1 MTDAKTRGYN
11 DMQDHLAALDAAGL
25 LTTIDAPIDK
35 DSELSPLVRWQ
46 FRGGIPEAERKAFLF
61 TNVKGGDGRVFDIP
75 VAVGALAGNAAIYAI
90 GMGTEVAEIG
100 DCWSNAI
107 ANPIAPVVVENP
119 PCQDIVFEGGDLT
132 SGKGLD
138 ALPVPVSTPGYDSAP
153 YLTATACV
161 TRDPDTGIQNLGT
174 YRGGLK
180 APDRIGLK
188 LFMNLGQGG
197 TAHWE
202 KYRARGEAMPIAM
215 VVGCPPPVA
224 YSAPQKL
231 PKDIDELGVA
241 GGIAGA
247 PMRVAKARTSDL
259 LVPADAEIVIEG
271 LLDPEF
277 FEPEGPF
284 GESHGHINLEE
295 FNFILT
301 VTAITRRQ
309 KAVFTSII
317 SQVTPS
323 ESSVIKRVAYE
334 PLFLNHLTGHLGI
347 RGVRRVAMHEP
358 LTNLR
363 KVLVIQFDRDTPRT
377 EIWRALY
384 GAMSL
389 QAPVGK
395 YLIAVNEDIDP
406 DNLDAVF
413 WAMSYRANLAEDC
426 ELMHH
431 RPLGHG
437 PKSGGHGPKSGD
449 DEDAT
454 LLIDATLKADMAPVA
469 LPKREYMEHA
479 KDLWEQ
485 LGLPPLK
492 PELPWHGYELGDWSA
507 EWDTLAAR
515 AAAGDWIA
523 NGERSHQQRRTG
535 VTPNTDIRT
544 VGDEGGVG
552 PCQSCHPRP

>member
-25 LTTIDAPIDK
+25 LTTIDAPINK

-61 TNVKGGDGRVFDIP
+61 TNVTGGDGRVFDLP
-75 VAVGALAGNAAIYAI
+75 VTVGALAGNAEIYAV
-90 GMGTEVAEIG
+90 GMGVPVAEIG
-100 DCWSNAI
+100 KCWSNAI

-119 PCQDIVFEGGDLT
+119 ACQEIVYEGAHLT
-132 SGKGLD
+132 SGRGLD

-153 YLTATACV
+153 YLTATGCV

-188 LFMNLGQGG
+188 LFMTLGQGAA
-197 TAHWE
+197 AHWE

-215 VVGCPPPVA
+215 VIGCPPPVA
-224 YSAPQKL
+224 YAAPQKL
-231 PKDIDELGVA
+231 AKDVDELGVA

-247 PMRVAKARTSDL
+247 PIRVAKARTSDL

-271 LLDPEF
+271 LLDPEY

-301 VTAITRRQ
+301 VTAITRR
-309 KAVFTSII
+309 KSAVFTSII

-334 PLFLNHLTGHLGI
+334 PLFLDHLTGHLGV
-347 RGVRRVAMHEP
+347 RGVKRVAMHEP

-363 KVLVIQFDRDTPRT
+363 KVLVVQFDRSVART

-384 GAMSL
+384 GAMSF

-406 DNLDAVF
+406 DNMDAVF

-426 ELMHH
+426 ELIHH

-437 PKSGGHGPKSGD
+437 PKSGGSGAA
-449 DEDAT
+449 EDAT

-479 KDLWEQ
+479 KELWEQ

-492 PELPWHGYELGDWSA
+492 PEAPWHGYELGDWSA
-507 EWDTLAAR
+507 EWDTLAER
-515 AAAGDWIA
+515 AAAGDWVT

-535 VTPNTDIRT
+535 VEPNTDIRK
-544 VGDEGGVG
+544 VDEEG
-552 PCQSCHPRP
+552 

>member
-25 LTTIDAPIDK
+25 LTRIDAPINK

-61 TNVKGGDGRVFDIP
+61 TNVTGGDGRVFDIP
-75 VAVGALAGNAAIYAI
+75 VTVGALAGNAEIYSV
-90 GMGTEVAEIG
+90 GMGVPVAEIG
-100 DCWSNAI
+100 NCWSNAI
-107 ANPIAPVVVENP
+107 ANPIAPVVVEDP
-119 PCQDIVFEGGDLT
+119 PCQEIVYEGADLT

-161 TRDPDTGIQNLGT
+161 TSDPDTGIQNLGT

-188 LFMNLGQGG
+188 LFMSLGQGG

-202 KYRARGEAMPIAM
+202 KYRTRGEAMPIAM
-215 VVGCPPPVA
+215 VIGCPPPVA
-224 YSAPQKL
+224 YAAPQKL
-231 PKDIDELGVA
+231 AKDVDELGVA

-247 PMRVAKARTSDL
+247 PIRVAKARTSDL
-259 LVPADAEIVIEG
+259 MVPADAEIVIEG
-271 LLDPEF
+271 LLDPEY

-301 VTAITRRQ
+301 VTAITRRSN
-309 KAVFTSII
+309 AVFTSII

-334 PLFLNHLTGHLGI
+334 PLFLNHLTGHLGV
-347 RGVRRVAMHEP
+347 RGVKRVAMHEP

-363 KVLVIQFDRDTPRT
+363 KVLVIQFDRSVART

-384 GAMSL
+384 GAMSF

-426 ELMHH
+426 ELMRH

-437 PKSGGHGPKSGD
+437 PKSGA

-479 KDLWEQ
+479 KELWEQ
-485 LGLPPLK
+485 IGLPPLK
-492 PELPWHGYELGDWSA
+492 PEAPWHGYELGDWSA
-507 EWDTLAAR
+507 EWDTLADR
-515 AAAGDWIA
+515 AAAGDWIS

-535 VTPNTDIRT
+535 VEPNTDIRN
-544 VGDEGGVG
+544 VGDDG
-552 PCQSCHPRP
+552 

>member
-25 LTTIDAPIDK
+25 LTRIDAPINK

-61 TNVKGGDGRVFDIP
+61 TNVTGGDGRVFDIP
-75 VAVGALAGNAAIYAI
+75 VTVGALAGNAEIYSV
-90 GMGTEVAEIG
+90 GMGVPVAEIG
-100 DCWSNAI
+100 NCWSNAI
-107 ANPIAPVVVENP
+107 ANPIAPVVVEDP
-119 PCQDIVFEGGDLT
+119 PCQEIVYEGADLT

-161 TRDPDTGIQNLGT
+161 TSDPDTGIQNLGT

-202 KYRARGEAMPIAM
+202 KYRTRGEAMPIAM
-215 VVGCPPPVA
+215 VIGCPPPVA
-224 YSAPQKL
+224 YAAPQKL
-231 PKDIDELGVA
+231 AKDVDELGVA

-247 PMRVAKARTSDL
+247 PIRVAKARTSDL
-259 LVPADAEIVIEG
+259 FVPADAEIVIEG
-271 LLDPEF
+271 LLDPEY

-301 VTAITRRQ
+301 VTAITRRSN
-309 KAVFTSII
+309 AVFTSII

-334 PLFLNHLTGHLGI
+334 PLFLNHLTGHLGV
-347 RGVRRVAMHEP
+347 RGVKRVAMHEP

-363 KVLVIQFDRDTPRT
+363 KVLVIQFDRSVART
-377 EIWRALY
+377 EIWRGLY
-384 GAMSL
+384 GAMSF

-426 ELMHH
+426 ELMRH

-437 PKSGGHGPKSGD
+437 PKSGA

-479 KDLWEQ
+479 KELWEQ

-492 PELPWHGYELGDWSA
+492 PEAPWHGYELGDWSA
-507 EWDTLAAR
+507 EWDTLADR
-515 AAAGDWIA
+515 AAAGDWIS

-535 VTPNTDIRT
+535 VEPNTDIRN
-544 VGDEGGVG
+544 VGDDG
-552 PCQSCHPRP
+552 

>member
-11 DMQDHLAALDAAGL
+11 DMQDHLMALEAAGL
-25 LTTIDAPIDK
+25 LNTIDAPIDK
-35 DSELSPLVRWQ
+35 DSELVPLVRWQ
-46 FRGGIPEAERKAFLF
+46 FRGGIPEAERRAFLF
-61 TNVKGGDGRVFDIP
+61 TNVIGGDGRVFDVP
-75 VAVGALAGNAAIYAI
+75 VAVGALAGNAEIYAV
-90 GMGTEVAEIG
+90 GMGVPVDEIG
-100 DCWSNAI
+100 SCWSNAI
-107 ANPIAPVVVENP
+107 AHPIAPVVVENP
-119 PCQDIVFEGGDLT
+119 ACQKIVFEGADLT

-188 LFMNLGQGG
+188 LFINLGQGG

-215 VVGCPPPVA
+215 VIGCPPPVSYA
-224 YSAPQKL
+224 APQKL
-231 PKDIDELGVA
+231 AKDVDELGVA
-241 GGIAGA
+241 GGIVGA
-247 PMRVAKARTSDL
+247 PIRVAKARTSDL
-259 LVPADAEIVIEG
+259 LVPAEAEIVIEG
-271 LLDPEF
+271 LLDPEY

-295 FNFILT
+295 FNFILN
-301 VTAITRRQ
+301 VTAITRQ
-309 KAVFTSII
+309 SNPVFTSII

-334 PLFLNHLTGHLGI
+334 PLFFDHLTGHLGV
-347 RGVRRVAMHEP
+347 RGVKRVAMHEP

-363 KVLVIQFDRDTPRT
+363 KVLVVQFERFASRT

-384 GAMSL
+384 GAMSF

-426 ELMHH
+426 ELMRH

-437 PKSGGHGPKSGD
+437 PKSGA

-479 KDLWEQ
+479 KELWEQ

-492 PELPWHGYELGDWSA
+492 PEVPWHGYELGDWSA
-507 EWDTLAAR
+507 EWDTLAER
-515 AAAGDWIA
+515 AAGGDWIS

-535 VTPNTDIRT
+535 VTPNTDIRK
-544 VGDEGGVG
+544 VGDD
-552 PCQSCHPRP
+552 R

>member
-25 LTTIDAPIDK
+25 LTRIDAPINK

-61 TNVKGGDGRVFDIP
+61 TNVTGGDGRVFDIP
-75 VAVGALAGNAAIYAI
+75 VTVGALAGNAEIYSV
-90 GMGTEVAEIG
+90 GMGVPVAEIG
-100 DCWSNAI
+100 NCWSNAI
-107 ANPIAPVVVENP
+107 ANPIAPVVVEDP
-119 PCQDIVFEGGDLT
+119 PCQEIVYEGADLT

-161 TRDPDTGIQNLGT
+161 TSDPDTGIQNLGT

-202 KYRARGEAMPIAM
+202 KYRTRGEAMPIAM
-215 VVGCPPPVA
+215 VIGCPPPVA
-224 YSAPQKL
+224 YVAPQKL
-231 PKDIDELGVA
+231 AKDVDELGVA

-247 PMRVAKARTSDL
+247 PIRVAKARTSDL
-259 LVPADAEIVIEG
+259 FVPADAEIVIEG
-271 LLDPEF
+271 LLDPEY

-301 VTAITRRQ
+301 VTAITRRSN
-309 KAVFTSII
+309 AVFTSII

-334 PLFLNHLTGHLGI
+334 PLFLNHLTGHLGV
-347 RGVRRVAMHEP
+347 RGVKRVAMHEP

-363 KVLVIQFDRDTPRT
+363 KVLVIQFDRSVART

-384 GAMSL
+384 GAMSF

-426 ELMHH
+426 ELMRH

-437 PKSGGHGPKSGD
+437 PKSGA

-479 KDLWEQ
+479 KELWEQ

-492 PELPWHGYELGDWSA
+492 PEAPWHGYELGDWSA
-507 EWDTLAAR
+507 EWDTLADR
-515 AAAGDWIA
+515 AAAGDWIS

-535 VTPNTDIRT
+535 VEPNTDIRN
-544 VGDEGGVG
+544 VGDDG
-552 PCQSCHPRP
+552 

>member
-25 LTTIDAPIDK
+25 LTRIDAPINK

-46 FRGGIPEAERKAFLF
+46 FRGGIPEAERKAFLV
-61 TNVKGGDGRVFDIP
+61 TNVTGGDGRVFDIP
-75 VAVGALAGNAAIYAI
+75 VTVGALAGNAEIYSV
-90 GMGTEVAEIG
+90 GMGVPVAEIG
-100 DCWSNAI
+100 NCWSNAI
-107 ANPIAPVVVENP
+107 ANPIAPVVVEDP
-119 PCQDIVFEGGDLT
+119 PCQEIVYEGADLT

-161 TRDPDTGIQNLGT
+161 TSDPDTGIQNLGT

-202 KYRARGEAMPIAM
+202 KYRTRGEAMPIAM
-215 VVGCPPPVA
+215 VIGCPPPVA
-224 YSAPQKL
+224 YAAPQKL
-231 PKDIDELGVA
+231 AKDVDELGVA

-247 PMRVAKARTSDL
+247 PIRVAKARTSDL
-259 LVPADAEIVIEG
+259 FVPADAEIVIEG
-271 LLDPEF
+271 LLDPEY

-301 VTAITRRQ
+301 VTAITRRSN
-309 KAVFTSII
+309 AVFTSII

-334 PLFLNHLTGHLGI
+334 PLFLNHLTGHLGV
-347 RGVRRVAMHEP
+347 RGVKRVAMHEP

-363 KVLVIQFDRDTPRT
+363 KVLVIQFDRSVART

-384 GAMSL
+384 GAMSF

-426 ELMHH
+426 ELMRH

-437 PKSGGHGPKSGD
+437 PKSGA

-479 KDLWEQ
+479 KELWEQ

-492 PELPWHGYELGDWSA
+492 PEAPWHGYELGDWSA
-507 EWDTLAAR
+507 EWDTLADR
-515 AAAGDWIA
+515 AAAGDWIS

-535 VTPNTDIRT
+535 VEPNTDIRN
-544 VGDEGGVG
+544 VGDDG
-552 PCQSCHPRP
+552 